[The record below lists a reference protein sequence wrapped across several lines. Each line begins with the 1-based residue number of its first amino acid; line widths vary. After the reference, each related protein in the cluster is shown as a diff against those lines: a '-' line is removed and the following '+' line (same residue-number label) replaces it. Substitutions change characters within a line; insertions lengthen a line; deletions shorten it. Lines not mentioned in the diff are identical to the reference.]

1 MKRDEVDAVIQRSGF
16 RLEGFAERYDA
27 ARPRP
32 PEALLDLLCRL
43 AAVGRPRLVVDL
55 GSGTG
60 LSTNIWSGR
69 SSEAVGV
76 EPNPDMRAQA
86 VPLPGVRFVDGLSSD
101 TGLPDECADI
111 VTVSQALHWMEPEPT
126 FAEVARIL
134 RPGGVFAAYDNDWPP
149 TVHPEID
156 AAFDAV
162 LDRVDGLREWRPGRE
177 AKVTHLK
184 RMKACGRFRY
194 VRETLVH
201 GIELGGADRIV
212 DLVKSQGVVARMLD
226 GGMAEEEL
234 GLTELRAA
242 AERVL
247 GTREAPMLFSYR
259 VRLGFL

>member
-101 TGLPDECADI
+101 TGLPDKCADI

-162 LDRVDGLREWRPGRE
+162 LERVDERRESRSEW
-177 AKVTHLK
+177 KTTHLE
-184 RMKACGRFRY
+184 RMEASGRFRH

-201 GIELGGADRIV
+201 SIEYGDAERIAG
-212 DLVKSQGVVARMLD
+212 LVESLGVVARSLAD
-226 GGMAEEEL
+226 GKTEEEL
-234 GLTELRAA
+234 GIADLRAA
-242 AERVL
+242 AKRVL
-247 GTREAPMLFSYR
+247 AGRDAPLLFSYR
-259 VRLGFL
+259 VRLGFV

>member
-1 MKRDEVDAVIQRSGF
+1 VKRDEVDAVIQRSGF

-32 PEALLDLLCRL
+32 PEALLDLLSRL
-43 AAVGRPRLVVDL
+43 AAVERPRLVVDL

-69 SSEAVGV
+69 SGEAVGV

-162 LDRVDGLREWRPGRE
+162 LDRVDEHRESRW
-177 AKVTHLK
+177 AWKTTHLE
-184 RMKACGRFRY
+184 RMEASGRFRY

-201 GIELGGADRIV
+201 SIEYGDADRIV
-212 DLVKSQGVVARMLD
+212 GLVESLGVVARPLAE
-226 GGMAEEEL
+226 GKTEEEL
-234 GLTELRAA
+234 GVADLRAA

-247 GTREAPMLFSYR
+247 AGRDAPLLFSYR
-259 VRLGFL
+259 VRLGFV